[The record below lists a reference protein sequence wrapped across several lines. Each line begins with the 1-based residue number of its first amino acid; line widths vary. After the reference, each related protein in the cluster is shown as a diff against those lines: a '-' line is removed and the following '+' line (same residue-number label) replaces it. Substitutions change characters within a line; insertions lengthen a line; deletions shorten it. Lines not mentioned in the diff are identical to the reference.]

1 MVRQILLRSHPIT
14 TRFRLPMTKEQ
25 AADALRGAIMA
36 EVARRHRSY
45 VESAEL
51 MSQIEQM
58 AQWLTSPQGKFC
70 MLLCGTCGNGK
81 TTFVKALQALLCMLE
96 LTDADNERCGFQ
108 IMDAKDIAWM
118 CRDERPA
125 WQKLCRRK
133 MLAIDDLGTEPTEVQ
148 EYGNRMNPVIDLFYK
163 RYDMQLFTI
172 ITTNLLPDE
181 IRKKYGDRVA
191 DRLNEMACRIVF
203 ENDSYRS
210 VSQINNI

>member
-1 MVRQILLRSHPIT
+1 MRQALLRSRPIT

-25 AADALRGAIMA
+25 AVEMLRGAIMA
-36 EVARRHRSY
+36 EVAQRHRHY
-45 VESAEL
+45 TESSEL
-51 MSQIEQM
+51 TSQIEQM

-81 TTFVKALQALLCMLE
+81 TTFVKALQALLNLLE

-125 WQKLCRRK
+125 WQRLCRRK

-181 IRKKYGDRVA
+181 IRQKYGDRVA

-203 ENDSYRS
+203 ENESYRKMA
-210 VSQINNI
+210 Q